1 MTTKTERLFA
11 LLQLLREY
19 RYPVSGQILAD
30 KLNVSLR
37 TVYRDISALQSQG
50 AEIEGEAGL
59 GFQLKPGFLLP
70 PLMFNTDELEALMLG
85 ARWVI
90 ANTDNTLQSSARSVV
105 AKIDAILPKSKRD
118 NFSASTMM
126 VGPSQHVSANQD
138 ILNFIRQA
146 IQQENKLDITYQDAG
161 KASSTRI
168 IWPIGIVFI
177 DEMRMLIAWCE
188 LREAF
193 RHFRLD
199 RLSTIRK
206 NKERYPTPRHQL
218 IRDWRK
224 QQDIPE
230 SE

>member
-11 LLQLLREY
+11 LLQFLREY

-70 PLMFNTDELEALMLG
+70 PLMFNSDELDALMLG

-90 ANTDNTLQSSARSVV
+90 ANTDNTLQSSARRVV
-105 AKIDAILPKSKRD
+105 AKIDAILPKSKRA
-118 NFSASTMM
+118 NFSESSMM
-126 VGPSQHVSANQD
+126 VGPSQHVSTNQD
-138 ILNFIRQA
+138 ILNFTRQA
-146 IQQENKLDITYQDAG
+146 IQQENKLDITYQDAEQ
-161 KASSTRI
+161 AITTRTV
-168 IWPIGIVFI
+168 WPIGIAFL
-177 DEMRMLIAWCE
+177 DEVRMLIAWCE
-188 LREAF
+188 LRRAF

-199 RLSTIRK
+199 RLSAINK

-218 IRDWRK
+218 IRNWRK
-224 QQDIPE
+224 QQDIAE
-230 SE
+230 S